1 MIKNSQKI
9 FVIAIIIITGIAFIY
24 LSNTGNEN
32 GDAEKNSGDLPDNKT
47 ETEAIV
53 LPIIDGL
60 VEKEEYSNLV
70 YDASTGISVG
80 WTNNE
85 DSIYIALISPGKGWV
100 SIGIDPNSA
109 MRDAN
114 FIIGYYDEG
123 VYISDEYGTSN
134 FVHNP
139 DKNLGGTDDIL
150 EYAGSETDQTV
161 LEFRLPLDS
170 GDNYDKSLKSGN
182 TYDCIIA
189 YNNNADNFTTKHTRI
204 GNIQITIE

>member
-9 FVIAIIIITGIAFIY
+9 LVIAILLITGITFIY
-24 LSNTGNEN
+24 FSSTEN
-32 GDAEKNSGDLPDNKT
+32 GYAENNSGDVPENKT
-47 ETEAIV
+47 ETETIV
-53 LPIIDGL
+53 LPIVDGL
-60 VEKEEYSNLV
+60 VEEEEYSNLV
-70 YDASTGISVG
+70 YDAATGISVG
-80 WTNNE
+80 WTNNDE
-85 DSIYIALISPGKGWV
+85 SIYIALISPGKGWV
-100 SIGIDPNSA
+100 SIGIDPDSG
-109 MRDAN
+109 MKGAN

-134 FVHNP
+134 FVHNT

-161 LEFRLPLDS
+161 IEFKIPLDS
-170 GDNYDKSLKSGN
+170 GDRYDKSLKSGN
-182 TYDCIIA
+182 RYDCIIA

>member
-9 FVIAIIIITGIAFIY
+9 LVIAIIMISGLAFIY
-24 LSNTGNEN
+24 FSNTGKEN
-32 GDAEKNSGDLPDNKT
+32 GDAENNSGDLPENKT
-47 ETEAIV
+47 ETETIV
-53 LPIIDGL
+53 LPIIDGF
-60 VEKEEYSNLV
+60 VEEEEYPNLI
-70 YDASTGISVG
+70 YDDATGISVG
-80 WTNNE
+80 WTNNK
-85 DSIYIALISPGKGWV
+85 DSLYIALISPGKGWV
-100 SIGIDPNSA
+100 SIGIDPDSA
-109 MRDAN
+109 MRGAN

-123 VYISDEYGTSN
+123 VFISDEYGTSN
-134 FVHNP
+134 FVHNT

-150 EYAGSETDQTV
+150 EHAGSETYQTV
-161 LEFRLPLDS
+161 IEFKIPLDS